1 MEVKVLRRTLFDLQF
16 ESVQLAEKLRKDAM
30 ESLRRAVPYDQ
41 RSLEDPAG
49 NVLRSA

>member
-16 ESVQLAEKLRKDAM
+16 ESVQLAEKLGKDAM
-30 ESLRRAVPYDQ
+30 GPQLRAVPNDQ

-49 NVLRSA
+49 NIPGSA